1 MKKRLLVCLV
11 SIAVLFLAVSPGR
24 AQNLEKG
31 FKFGLSLANWSGA
44 SIDEDF
50 TSRTGF
56 AAGVYLGLK
65 ISEGSS
71 HQPEILY
78 VQKGTKIAE
87 GDAKVVFRADY
98 LEIPI
103 LAKYA
108 FALSPGA
115 RVFVFAGPAVAFKIS
130 GKLFVEVDDFSDSYD
145 LEELK
150 STDVG
155 LAFGGGIEIPLGA
168 LRLSADL
175 RYTLGLTNVYEG
187 DEIKSGAFL
196 ILIGIGL

>member
-11 SIAVLFLAVSPGR
+11 SIAILFLAVSPGR

-44 SIDEDF
+44 SIDEEF

-65 ISEGSS
+65 ISEGFSL
-71 HQPEILY
+71 QPEILY
-78 VQKGTKIAE
+78 VQKGTKIA
-87 GDAKVVFRADY
+87 DSDSKVVFRADY

-108 FALSPGA
+108 FSLSPDV
-115 RVFVFAGPAVAFKIS
+115 RIFVFAGPAIALKVS

-150 STDVG
+150 STDIG

-175 RYTLGLTNVYEG
+175 RYTLGLTNIYEG
-187 DEIKSGAFL
+187 DDIKNGAFL